1 MYDPK
6 SLCAD
11 DFINHEEI
19 LETLKHAEE
28 NKDNKALINE
38 ILDKA
43 RPRKEGNS
51 TVCAGLSH
59 REASVLLR
67 SEETRLNSSHA

>member
-19 LETLKHAEE
+19 LETLKYAEE
-28 NKDNKALINE
+28 NKNNKALINE

-43 RPRKEGNS
+43 RPGK
-51 TVCAGLSH
+51 
-59 REASVLLR
+59 
-67 SEETRLNSSHA
+67 

>member
-1 MYDPK
+1 MYDPN

-19 LETLKHAEE
+19 LETLKYAED
-28 NKDNKALINE
+28 NKDNKTLINE

-51 TVCAGLSH
+51 TVCSRSFPPGGVG
-59 REASVLLR
+59 AS
-67 SEETRLNSSHA
+67 RL

>member
-19 LETLKHAEE
+19 LATLEYAEQ
-28 NKDNKALINE
+28 NKNNLELIHQILEKA
-38 ILDKA
+38 K
-43 RPRKEGNS
+43 PRKQGDS
-51 TVCAGLSH
+51 TVCAGLTH
-59 REASVLLR
+59 
-67 SEETRLNSSHA
+67 